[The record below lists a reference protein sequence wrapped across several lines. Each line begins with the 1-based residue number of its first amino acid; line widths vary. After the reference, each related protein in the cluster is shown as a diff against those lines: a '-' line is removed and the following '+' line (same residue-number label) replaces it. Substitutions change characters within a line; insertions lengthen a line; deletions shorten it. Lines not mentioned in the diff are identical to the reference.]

1 MDERAKTEFR
11 WKFYRLAIELNVII
25 LLVALSVLFLFLFP
39 QRMDGIRYPL
49 IIVMLVIAGI
59 IALDFRKRY
68 VLTKAWLHE
77 QPDTTGSEHRG
88 T

>member
-11 WKFYRLAIELNVII
+11 WKFYHLAIELNVII
-25 LLVALSVLFLFLFP
+25 LLVALSILFLFLFP
-39 QRMDGIRYPL
+39 QRMEGLRYPL

-59 IALDFRKRY
+59 LTLDFRKRY
-68 VLTKAWLHE
+68 MRTKAWLHE
-77 QPDTTGSEHRG
+77 QPDTTGAEHPG

>member
-11 WKFYRLAIELNVII
+11 WKFYRLAIELNAII
-25 LLVALSVLFLFLFP
+25 LLVALAILFLFLLP
-39 QRMDGIRYPL
+39 QRMESIRYPL

-59 IALDFRKRY
+59 LALDFRKRY
-68 VLTKAWLHE
+68 LQTRAWLHE
-77 QPDTTGSEHRG
+77 QPDTTGAERPG